1 MFPRQ
6 IPRQLAAAHL
16 GRFIRRYKNQNM
28 YPGMACCFGRYLI
41 IYVAPPATASMN
53 RNYPGP
59 FAMANNIF
67 PIPLYR
73 AYNQADP
80 VSKGKA
86 YKESRQAVIISH
98 KFGCASGSMMICNI
112 LKQRQKISVNQSNQ
126 RIHNQCSAKCFN
138 MLCRILIQLLFLN
151 FRKTDSFCVSPP

>member
-1 MFPRQ
+1 
-6 IPRQLAAAHL
+6 
-16 GRFIRRYKNQNM
+16 M

-73 AYNQADP
+73 TYNQADP
-80 VSKGKA
+80 VSMREA

-98 KFGCASGSMMICNI
+98 KFGCASVR
-112 LKQRQKISVNQSNQ
+112 L
-126 RIHNQCSAKCFN
+126 A
-138 MLCRILIQLLFLN
+138 L
-151 FRKTDSFCVSPP
+151 